1 MIQHPLVWKGFY
13 DNFGANAIDIPY
25 GNSYFQGVFCLI
37 VAKIRLL
44 KDLKQFNIKDQ
55 HRIGGNGPNRLTTI
69 TQTGR
74 YDQCTLATFS
84 K

>member
-1 MIQHPLVWKGFY
+1 MIQHPLVGKGFY

-44 KDLKQFNIKDQ
+44 KDLKQFNIK
-55 HRIGGNGPNRLTTI
+55 ISTE
-69 TQTGR
+69 
-74 YDQCTLATFS
+74 LAGMAPTAWLP
-84 K
+84 